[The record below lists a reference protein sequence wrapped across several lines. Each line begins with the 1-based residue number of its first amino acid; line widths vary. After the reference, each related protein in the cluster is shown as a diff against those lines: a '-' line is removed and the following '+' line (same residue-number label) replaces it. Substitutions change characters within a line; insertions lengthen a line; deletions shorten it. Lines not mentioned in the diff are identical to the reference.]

1 MSENFQHKILNFE
14 IVPPTEVWNKIRL
27 QLDEEV
33 KVEDSVISQ
42 KIYDYEIVPPAFIF
56 QNVLSEITTE
66 TKATSPSGIFKFP
79 MKRVAIAAVA
89 IGVVAL
95 ALFYFIASD
104 SSIKSITPTA
114 ETTPATDTI
123 ANKPLV
129 VQQDTQAKVEPGI
142 TSPSYALLGKSINR
156 KSDFSDISDTRNRRK
171 KGYKTLNLLLSANA
185 AYPISVS
192 APPICDDNGNII
204 LDEDLI
210 SAPDEN
216 YIIVTSPNG
225 EQTKV
230 SRKFLKML
238 IVMNGQ
244 SINGGYFN
252 AEGYKLKARF
262 EEWRSKL
269 LQQASYI
276 PTANNF
282 LDIVDLKDMLQE
294 N

>member
-14 IVPPTEVWNKIRL
+14 IVPPKEVWNKILL

-42 KIYDYEIVPPAFIF
+42 KIYDYEIIPPAFIL
-56 QNVLSEITTE
+56 QNVLSEINTE
-66 TKATSPSGIFKFP
+66 AKATPPSRIFKFP

-89 IGVVAL
+89 IGVMAL
-95 ALFYFIASD
+95 ALFYFVASD
-104 SSIKSITPTA
+104 TSIKSITPTA
-114 ETTPATDTI
+114 ETTPTVDTI
-123 ANKPLV
+123 GNKPLITE
-129 VQQDTQAKVEPGI
+129 QDTQAKAEPDI
-142 TSPSYALLGKSINR
+142 ATPSYTSLEKSINR
-156 KSDFSDISDTRNRRK
+156 KSDFSGSRDLRNGRK

-185 AYPISVS
+185 AYPISVY
-192 APPICDDNGNII
+192 APPICDDDGNII

-210 SAPDEN
+210 SAPDDN